1 MNIRPMQSR
10 DIISGLLTP
19 VVIITS
25 TVSYAALIFSGPVAV
40 ALPLGIGNGLITAGL
55 MAIAFAAFS
64 TVPFSI
70 AGPDSKTVAVLA
82 ALGSIVATDVARR
95 GHPDAAGTMVLIAV
109 VVGTLVTGATLYLF
123 GVLRT
128 GRWIRFV
135 PYPVIGGFMAAS
147 GWLLAIGGIRLLTG
161 VPVSLRVIA
170 DIAAS
175 GHLVNLVV
183 GIGFAIAIHLI
194 RKIRHFL
201 AFPGLLI
208 GGTLLIH
215 AALFVAGFSLP
226 AARQAGW
233 LLDVDEGTLITAPAL
248 LFGAGTHLDM
258 GALLWQS
265 GEYIALVAVTATT
278 LLLSLVSIE
287 LETGIE
293 VDLDRELRL
302 NGLANVVAGL
312 CGGMVGTLS
321 VGRTLFNYRA
331 GARHRL
337 SGVLAGAVCL
347 LVLAFGTKPLGLI
360 PVPILGG
367 LLLQL
372 GGDLLDDWL
381 IKGWRLLQRTD
392 YFQVIVIF
400 LVIAWWDFV
409 AGVAVGIISA
419 SITFAFNT
427 SRIRLVKLG
436 LNRSNYGSRVDRPS
450 HQLDELVRHGGAIQ
464 IMWLHGFVFFA
475 SAHRLTLHVKDIV
488 AAQGAGGCHSLVLD
502 FRQVLGID
510 SSAVLSL
517 IRLRQLAEREG
528 FVIALSDL
536 PAGVERALRIG
547 GLLQG
552 QDDIIRVFP
561 DVDSALEWCEDRLL
575 AQRMG
580 REEALRSADDWLAGE
595 IGSPALFARLASY
608 LEVVEYQ
615 PGELMFGQGE
625 PADCLYLLYTGR
637 VTVLFHTPSGAELRL
652 RSMVGHTIIGEM
664 GIYRAMARGAS
675 VKVDIQATAYRLSSE
690 AMKQMEEDDPALAY
704 AFHKF
709 VIRTLA
715 ARLDFA
721 NREVAGLQR

>member
-1 MNIRPMQSR
+1 MNDRRMQSR
-10 DIISGLLTP
+10 DIVSGLMTP

-64 TVPFSI
+64 AVPFSI
-70 AGPDSKTVAVLA
+70 AGPDSKSVAVLA
-82 ALGSIVATDVARR
+82 ALGSIIAADVTRR
-95 GHPDAAGTMVLIAV
+95 GHPDAAGTMVLVAV
-109 VVGTLVTGATLYLF
+109 VIGTLVTGATLYLF
-123 GVLRT
+123 GALRT

-147 GWLLAIGGIRLLTG
+147 GWLLAIGGIRLLAG
-161 VPVSLRVIA
+161 APLSLRLIGEV
-170 DIAAS
+170 AAG
-175 GHLVNLVV
+175 GHLINLIV
-183 GIGFAIAIHLI
+183 GVGFAIAIHLV

-208 GGTLLIH
+208 GGAVAVHLGLL
-215 AALFVAGFSLP
+215 AAGYSLP

-233 LLDVDEGTLITAPAL
+233 LLDLDQGTLVTSPAL
-248 LFGAGTHLDM
+248 LLGAGAHLDL

-265 GEYIALVAVTATT
+265 GAYIALVAVTAMT

-302 NGLANVVAGL
+302 NGIANLMAGL
-312 CGGMVGTLS
+312 FGGMVGTLS

-337 SGVLAGAVCL
+337 SGVLAGVICL
-347 LVLAFGTKPLGLI
+347 MVLAFGTKPLGLI

-381 IKGWRLLQRTD
+381 VKGWRLLQRTD
-392 YFQVIVIF
+392 YVQVVLIF

-419 SITFAFNT
+419 CITFAFNT

-450 HQLDELVRHGGAIQ
+450 YQLEELVRHGGAIQ

-488 AAQGAGGCHSLVLD
+488 ATQGAGSGHSLLLD

-517 IRLRQLAEREG
+517 IRMRQLAEREG

-536 PAGVERALRIG
+536 PAAVERALRVG
-547 GLLQG
+547 GLLHER
-552 QDDIIRVFP
+552 DDIIKVFP

-575 AQRMG
+575 AQHIS
-580 REEALRSADDWLAGE
+580 REEAQRSADDWLAGE
-595 IGSPALFARLASY
+595 IGGPELFARLASY
-608 LEVVEYQ
+608 LEVEEYQ
-615 PGELMFGQGE
+615 PGELMFTQGE

-637 VTVLFHTPSGAELRL
+637 VTVVFHTSSGTELRL

-664 GIYRAMARGAS
+664 GIYRGMTRAAS
-675 VKVDIQATAYRLSSE
+675 VKVDVPATAYRLSSE
-690 AMKQMEEDDPALAY
+690 AMQQMEEDDPALAY

-721 NREVAGLQR
+721 NREIAGLQR